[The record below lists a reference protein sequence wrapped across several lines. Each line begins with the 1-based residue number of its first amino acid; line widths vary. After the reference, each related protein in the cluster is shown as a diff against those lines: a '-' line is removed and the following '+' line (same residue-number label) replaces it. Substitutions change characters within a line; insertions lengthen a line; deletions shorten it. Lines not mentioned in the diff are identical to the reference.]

1 VCIPDLSTLS
11 LSFLWRIAE
20 KENMWNFL
28 DTIPYSILI
37 VAAILML
44 LAPFSPM
51 PHVVEKLIM
60 LKNGTLN
67 RPIDIFD
74 LFFHLVPSIILL
86 IKILKGFSR

>member
-1 VCIPDLSTLS
+1 
-11 LSFLWRIAE
+11 
-20 KENMWNFL
+20 MWKAI
-28 DTIPYSILI
+28 DAIPYPILI

-51 PHVVEKLIM
+51 PHMVEKLIM

-74 LFFHLVPSIILL
+74 LLFHLTPSILLL
-86 IKILKGFSR
+86 IKVLKEYST

>member
-1 VCIPDLSTLS
+1 
-11 LSFLWRIAE
+11 
-20 KENMWNFL
+20 MWKAI
-28 DTIPYSILI
+28 DAIPYPILI

-74 LFFHLVPSIILL
+74 LLFHLTPSILLL
-86 IKILKGFSR
+86 IKVLKEYST

>member
-1 VCIPDLSTLS
+1 MP
-11 LSFLWRIAE
+11 
-20 KENMWNFL
+20 NMWKAI
-28 DTIPYSILI
+28 DAIPYPILI

-51 PHVVEKLIM
+51 PHMVEKLIM

-74 LFFHLVPSIILL
+74 LLFHLTPSILLL
-86 IKILKGFSR
+86 IKVLKEYST